1 MRRRTT
7 AILALTFLLGAC
19 AGGGGDAELGQSAGP
34 ESSVEEVE
42 ETTTTARRLP
52 APSPYVPAPGEPVPE
67 AKQRAADVVQAIG
80 TYERGQGTVP
90 AAQARVAALGPATLA
105 DGAAPL
111 LVPDAQATVEIVY
124 PQLGGLTATEASVM
138 VVARQR
144 LLRDDEET
152 EVTRT
157 IDVRLALEAG
167 VWKPTSIESFG
178 GEPPAAPAPSPL
190 GQAVLDNEAIDLP
203 DSARWDIEA
212 GIVDDRVLQLML
224 DLAATNRY
232 GVVTLASGHPVNV
245 FGSTRTSNHT
255 RGRAVDIWSVDDQ
268 PVVLQRAVG
277 GPLHALVSRLLAE
290 TPLTEVGSPW
300 DLDPV
305 GRPSFTD
312 TVHQD
317 HLHLGFKR

>member
-1 MRRRTT
+1 MRRG
-7 AILALTFLLGAC
+7 AVAVALALLLGAC
-19 AGGGGDAELGQSAGP
+19 GGAAGDAEVGQGDDP
-34 ESSVEEVE
+34 SSTATSEQ
-42 ETTTTARRLP
+42 TTTTAKRLP
-52 APSPYVPAPGEPVPE
+52 APMPYTPVAGEPVPE
-67 AKQRAADVVQAIG
+67 AKQRAADVIQAIG

-90 AAQARVAALGPATLA
+90 AAQARIAALGPPTLA
-105 DGAAPL
+105 EVAAPL

-144 LLRDDEET
+144 LLRGDDET
-152 EVTRT
+152 QVTRT
-157 IDVRLALEAG
+157 IDVRLRLEGGA
-167 VWKPTSIESFG
+167 WTATSIDSLG
-178 GEPPAAPAPSPL
+178 GEPPATPRPSAL
-190 GQAVLDNEAIDLP
+190 GQAVLDHEAIDLP
-203 DSARWDIEA
+203 DSARWDIQA
-212 GIVDDRVLQLML
+212 GTIDDRVLQLML
-224 DLAATNRY
+224 DLAATHRY
-232 GVVTLASGHPVNV
+232 GVVTLANGHPVNV
-245 FGSTRTSNHT
+245 FGSASISNHT
-255 RGRAVDIWSVDDQ
+255 RGRAVDIWSVDGQ
-268 PVVLQRAVG
+268 PVVLQREVG